1 MVGFLMGNLFGTS
14 RLVFALG
21 RDGYLPRRFASV
33 SATRRVPLWAL
44 SAHALLACT
53 LAIVGNFEALA
64 LVSGGAICLVY
75 ALVSLAAWRAQS
87 RDLRERGDRPFRPA
101 SAPCAASRCSPRR
114 TISRRRHIGLARST
128 MERRSAARVGRAA
141 ALLRLQAEVHAHP
154 PLLRPAV
161 PGACGDFNFA
171 SAPRPPTCAGAWR
184 CSPAARVKIGYQA
197 GLKLL
202 RAGAR

>member
-1 MVGFLMGNLFGTS
+1 MLGSTLGSSDVPVADTAGALWPQARTLLLVTACVSMVGFLMGNLFGTS

-87 RDLRERGDRPFRPA
+87 RDLRERGDRPFTLAGGALIPMLA
-101 SAPCAASRCSPRR
+101 MAAMLAILATLSAQEWLA
-114 TISRRRHIGLARST
+114 IGTALA
-128 MERRSAARVGRAA
+128 VLVVVY
-141 ALLRLQAEVHAHP
+141 ALLRQ
-154 PLLRPAV
+154 R
-161 PGACGDFNFA
+161 
-171 SAPRPPTCAGAWR
+171 
-184 CSPAARVKIGYQA
+184 
-197 GLKLL
+197 
-202 RAGAR
+202 RAG